1 MRDRAAGRPARM
13 CRPRLALLASTSRS
27 TLHCCWWA
35 WRWPPSSHSSPAL
48 LSAASRAA
56 QVVDS
61 VAPPIRTRRSCSSSA
76 QGLWRQHLWR
86 YTRCGDAFSGRLCSR
101 PRLPSSSASVPAYLS
116 AQTSEG
122 VHGTLT
128 PRHAWT
134 RHRKSR
140 RLRRERAPTMPS
152 ARQWRATPRT
162 RASQF
167 SRACTVHSDRALSS
181 TFVPS
186 GRSRVGRWPAHS
198 SSTSLARGSRSTS
211 ARAVSRKKSKS

>member
-1 MRDRAAGRPARM
+1 M
-13 CRPRLALLASTSRS
+13 CRPRLAFLASTSRS
-27 TLHCCWWA
+27 TLRCWWWA
-35 WRWPPSSHSSPAL
+35 WRWPPLSHSSPAS

-61 VAPPIRTRRSCSSSA
+61 VAPRIRTRRSCSSSA

-86 YTRCGDAFSGRLCSR
+86 YTRCGDVFSGRLCSR
-101 PRLPSSSASVPAYLS
+101 PRLPSSSASVPAYSS

-122 VHGTLT
+122 VHETLT

-134 RHRKSR
+134 RHRNRADCGVSE
-140 RLRRERAPTMPS
+140 LRRYALSAAMACDS
-152 ARQWRATPRT
+152 AHARQ
-162 RASQF
+162 SVQ
-167 SRACTVHSDRALSS
+167 SRLHRVHSDRALSS